1 MVMPNFLII
10 GTAKGGTTSLYSYLC
25 QHPQIYMSSNK
36 EPGFFALEGK
46 NLGFRGPDEA
56 FSKISITSIDE
67 YRKLFDG
74 VSQEIAF
81 GEASPFYL
89 YFEKAS
95 ERIKYYTPEAK
106 LIVSLRNPID
116 RAYASY
122 MHNVRMG
129 YEKDSFEQSLTKEEE
144 RIKDNWIYLWH
155 YKQCGLYYK
164 QLKRYFDTF
173 DASQIKVYLFEDLA
187 KSTQTTVQ
195 DIFAFLSVDDSFT
208 PDLSIVNASGIP
220 KSRLIHNLVDRGNP
234 IRSALQTIVPKGV
247 RKSVAQHIRKLN
259 LAPKPPLE
267 LELRK
272 NLSDYYRDDILR
284 LQDLI
289 GRDLSNWLVQ

>member
-1 MVMPNFLII
+1 
-10 GTAKGGTTSLYSYLC
+10 
-25 QHPQIYMSSNK
+25 
-36 EPGFFALEGK
+36 
-46 NLGFRGPDEA
+46 
-56 FSKISITSIDE
+56 
-67 YRKLFDG
+67 
-74 VSQEIAF
+74 
-81 GEASPFYL
+81 
-89 YFEKAS
+89 
-95 ERIKYYTPEAK
+95 
-106 LIVSLRNPID
+106 
-116 RAYASY
+116 

-164 QLKRYFDTF
+164 QLKQYFDTF

-187 KSTQTTVQ
+187 QSTQTTVQ
-195 DIFAFLSVDDSFT
+195 DIFAFLGVDDSFI

-220 KSRLIHNLVDRGNP
+220 KSRLVHNLVDRGNP
-234 IRSALQTIVPKGV
+234 IRSTLQTIVPRGV

-272 NLSDYYRDDILR
+272 SLSDYYRDDILQ

-289 GRDLSNWLVQ
+289 GRDLSKWLVQ